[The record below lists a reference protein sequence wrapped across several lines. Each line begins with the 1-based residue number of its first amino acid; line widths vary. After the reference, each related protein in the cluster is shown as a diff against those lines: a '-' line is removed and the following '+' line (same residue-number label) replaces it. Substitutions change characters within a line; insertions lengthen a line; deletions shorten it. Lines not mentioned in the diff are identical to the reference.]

1 MIKNVNENT
10 KQDIYSIEQYD
21 RNIDETLNERLK
33 EAKEKMQADFD
44 ERVKM
49 VEEEKDLLARFVKS
63 VGFSKLM
70 NKTLI
75 ATHKQGQAYY
85 VFFNV

>member
-63 VGFSKLM
+63 VGFQ
-70 NKTLI
+70 NW
-75 ATHKQGQAYY
+75 
-85 VFFNV
+85 

>member
-1 MIKNVNENT
+1 VFYFT
-10 KQDIYSIEQYD
+10 KQYD

-49 VEEEKDLLARFVKS
+49 VEEEKDLLARFVISVTFKS
-63 VGFSKLM
+63 GILTFVISVCLK
-70 NKTLI
+70 
-75 ATHKQGQAYY
+75 YS
-85 VFFNV
+85 FFPNPDVLQIRRTN

>member
-63 VGFSKLM
+63 VGFQ
-70 NKTLI
+70 N
-75 ATHKQGQAYY
+75 
-85 VFFNV
+85 